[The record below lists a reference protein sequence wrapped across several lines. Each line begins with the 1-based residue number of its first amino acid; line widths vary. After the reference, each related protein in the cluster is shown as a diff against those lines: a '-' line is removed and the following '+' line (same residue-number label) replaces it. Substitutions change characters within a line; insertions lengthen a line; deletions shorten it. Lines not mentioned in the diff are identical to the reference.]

1 MSLKKIKLHDVQSLF
16 KYGFFGLLSTGI
28 NFLLL
33 YILMKMGVYYI
44 VSNIIS
50 YIIAVYL
57 SYYFNKWWVFS
68 SGEEVDK
75 SIVKIKYFFIRIISL
90 FIDSIL
96 LYLCVDMLRKDIFVS
111 KVLISILIIFV
122 TYLINRYY
130 IFSS

>member
-1 MSLKKIKLHDVQSLF
+1 MSFKKIKLHDVQSLF